1 MLEESCN
8 TMDKKNNRQL
18 STAAQKQ
25 GNGNDS
31 KRLQNNGEHLCTFL
45 SGFYPFYFSVL
56 HRIRMKY
63 FFLTNGR

>member
-1 MLEESCN
+1 MLEENCN

-31 KRLQNNGEHLCTFL
+31 KRLQNNGEHLCTIL
-45 SGFYPFYFSVL
+45 SGSYPFYSSVL
-56 HRIRMKY
+56 HLILK
-63 FFLTNGR
+63 NGR